1 MTCVYKY
8 QPPEDNGY
16 TKINIPKSLHN
27 SVFTYRK
34 RTLLKSLFVRWE
46 YYKNDWNIR
55 AQVVPTILTKVLM
68 VLFVPLNLIMQG
80 VGNYKDV
87 FRDVY
92 STWNPKKTGS
102 FSVDDIQGDKYKEVV
117 NKLNGKE

>member
-1 MTCVYKY
+1 MEFKYEYKK
-8 QPPEDNGY
+8 PEDNGY

-55 AQVVPTILTKVLM
+55 AQVLPTILTKVLT
-68 VLFVPLNLIMQG
+68 VLFVPLILIMQG

-92 STWNPKKTGS
+92 RTCNPKKTGS

-117 NKLNGKE
+117 SKLNSK